1 MSRVTTSSVADTDC
15 QRSEAIRVR
24 LEYEG
29 EGLEPYLPLE
39 GAMSGHVS
47 EPGDGSTWAVV
58 QLDKPLEY
66 QYQIGQP
73 YQFRLVRAATLFI
86 RARHVGYEAGRSMEA
101 SVHVLIPLQDNALS
115 SGQLDLKAVHHAA
128 WAMCKRI

>member
-1 MSRVTTSSVADTDC
+1 MVNTDC
-15 QRSEAIRVR
+15 QGLEASRVR

-29 EGLEPYLPLE
+29 EGLESYLPLE
-39 GAMSGHVS
+39 GTITAHVS
-47 EPGDGSTWAVV
+47 GSVGGSTWAVV

-66 QYQIGQP
+66 QFQIGQP
-73 YQFRLVRAATLFI
+73 YQFRLVRVTSLFI
-86 RARHVGYEAGRSMEA
+86 QARLVGYEAGRSMEA
-101 SVHVLIPLQDNALS
+101 SVHVLIPLQDNPLS